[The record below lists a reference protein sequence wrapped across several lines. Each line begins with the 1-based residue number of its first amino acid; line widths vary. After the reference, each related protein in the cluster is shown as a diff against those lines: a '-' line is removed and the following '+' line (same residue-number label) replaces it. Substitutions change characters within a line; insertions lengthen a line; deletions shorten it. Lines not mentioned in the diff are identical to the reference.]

1 MAPKAKI
8 TKDMI
13 VEAGFDIVKTE
24 GLERLTARR
33 ISEYLKCSTQPVLY
47 YFSTVEE
54 IKSAVYQKADE
65 YHTNYIMNMSAEEDP
80 LTAIGLNYI
89 RFAKEERMLFRM
101 LFQSDGLS
109 KNSISGL
116 LQSSEKLPFMGFFE
130 QEMGGN
136 LEDAQEIFSTLFIFI
151 HGYASLLAN
160 NELGYDEAEL
170 RSKLEKVWLGAV
182 YAEKEDSNE
191 EAL

>member
-8 TKDMI
+8 TKEMI
-13 VEAGFDIVKTE
+13 VEAGFDIVRTD

-65 YHTNYIMNMSAEEDP
+65 FHTNYIMNMSAEEDP
-80 LTAIGLNYI
+80 IAAIGLNYI

-116 LQSSEKLPFMGFFE
+116 LQASEELPFMGFFE

-136 LEDAQEIFSTLFIFI
+136 LGEAQEIFSTLCIFI

-160 NELGYDEAEL
+160 NELEYDEAEL

-182 YAEKEDSNE
+182 YAEREDSNE

>member
-8 TKDMI
+8 TKEMI

-65 YHTNYIMNMSAEEDP
+65 YHTNYIMNMGVEEDP
-80 LTAIGLNYI
+80 MVAIGLNYI

-116 LQSSEKLPFMGFFE
+116 LQSSEELPFMELFE

-136 LEDAQEIFSTLFIFI
+136 LEEAQEIFSTLFIFI

-182 YAEKEDSNE
+182 YAEREDSNE